1 MILIVDLLNM
11 KPLKRKYS
19 FSNFEEAVAFI
30 QSVAPIFSRENHHPK
45 ITNFYNTVEFVY
57 FTTSANNTVT
67 ELDHKI
73 ANEVETT
80 YQTQTRQS

>member
-1 MILIVDLLNM
+1 MEL
-11 KPLKRKYS
+11 LKRKYS
-19 FSNFEEAVAFI
+19 FSSFEEAIAFI
-30 QSVAPIFSRENHHPK
+30 DQVAPIFSRENHHPQ

-73 ANEVETT
+73 ANEVESSYKTLI
-80 YQTQTRQS
+80 RQY

>member
-1 MILIVDLLNM
+1 MEM
-11 KPLKRKYS
+11 LKRKYS
-19 FSNFEEAVAFI
+19 FSSFEEAIAFI
-30 QSVAPIFSRENHHPK
+30 DQVAPIFSRENHHPQ

-73 ANEVETT
+73 ANEVESSYKTLI
-80 YQTQTRQS
+80 RQS

>member
-1 MILIVDLLNM
+1 ME
-11 KPLKRKYS
+11 PLKRKYS

-73 ANEVETT
+73 ADEVEGLYHSLTHK
-80 YQTQTRQS
+80 S

>member
-1 MILIVDLLNM
+1 MES
-11 KPLKRKYS
+11 LKRKYS

-73 ANEVETT
+73 ADEVEGL
-80 YQTQTRQS
+80 YQSLTHKS

>member
-1 MILIVDLLNM
+1 ME
-11 KPLKRKYS
+11 PLKRKYS

-73 ANEVETT
+73 ADEVEGL
-80 YQTQTRQS
+80 YQSKTHKS

>member
-1 MILIVDLLNM
+1 ME
-11 KPLKRKYS
+11 PLKRKYS

-45 ITNFYNTVEFVY
+45 ITNFYNTVEFAY

-73 ANEVETT
+73 ADEVEGL
-80 YQTQTRQS
+80 YQSLTHKS

>member
-1 MILIVDLLNM
+1 MELL
-11 KPLKRKYS
+11 KQKYS
-19 FSNFEEAVAFI
+19 FSSFEEAIAFI
-30 QSVAPIFSRENHHPK
+30 DQVAPIFSRENHHPQ

-73 ANEVETT
+73 ANEVESSYKTLI
-80 YQTQTRQS
+80 RQS

>member
-1 MILIVDLLNM
+1 MEL
-11 KPLKRKYS
+11 LKRKYS
-19 FSNFEEAVAFI
+19 FSSFEEAIAFI
-30 QSVAPIFSRENHHPK
+30 DQVASIFSRENHHPQ
-45 ITNFYNTVEFVY
+45 ITNFYKTVEFVY

>member
-1 MILIVDLLNM
+1 MEL
-11 KPLKRKYS
+11 LKRKYS
-19 FSNFEEAVAFI
+19 FSSFEDAIAFI
-30 QSVAPIFSRENHHPK
+30 DQVAPIFSRENHHPQ

-73 ANEVETT
+73 ANEVESSYKTLI
-80 YQTQTRQS
+80 RQS

>member
-1 MILIVDLLNM
+1 ME
-11 KPLKRKYS
+11 PLKRKYS
-19 FSNFEEAVAFI
+19 FSSFEEAMAFI
-30 QSVAPIFSRENHHPK
+30 DQVAPIFSRENHHPQ

-73 ANEVETT
+73 ANEVESSYKTLI
-80 YQTQTRQS
+80 RQS

>member
-1 MILIVDLLNM
+1 ME
-11 KPLKRKYS
+11 PLKRKYS
-19 FSNFEEAVAFI
+19 FSSFEEAIVFI
-30 QSVAPIFSRENHHPK
+30 DQVAPIFSRENHHPQ

-73 ANEVETT
+73 ANEVESSYKTLI
-80 YQTQTRQS
+80 RQS